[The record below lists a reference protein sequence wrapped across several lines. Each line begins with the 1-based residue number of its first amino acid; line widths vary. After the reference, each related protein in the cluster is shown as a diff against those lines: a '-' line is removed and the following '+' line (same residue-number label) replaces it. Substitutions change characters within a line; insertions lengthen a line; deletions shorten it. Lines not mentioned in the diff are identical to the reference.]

1 MNGILLHEHA
11 CSNACSKRP
20 AGTNEGHRMM
30 HTNVRIVRTLAAY
43 RTYTAATYA
52 SEEHGTAWQWP
63 TGNLNR
69 RWVVQWQH

>member
-1 MNGILLHEHA
+1 M
-11 CSNACSKRP
+11 
-20 AGTNEGHRMM
+20 HRM
-30 HTNVRIVRTLAAY
+30 HTKRVHVDLRVRSRVRMQDASACT
-43 RTYTAATYA
+43 ATYA